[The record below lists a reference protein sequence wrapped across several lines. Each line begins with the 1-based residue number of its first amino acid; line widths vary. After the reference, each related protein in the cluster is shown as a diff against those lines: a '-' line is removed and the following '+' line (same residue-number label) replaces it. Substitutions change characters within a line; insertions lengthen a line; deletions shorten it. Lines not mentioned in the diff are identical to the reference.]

1 MKTRFIGTILSALA
15 IGAWSEAQMP
25 VSSGGGAPA
34 PQPSGGGSAL
44 PSSFDASG
52 SAAKPQQNDP
62 TRQGETPPPQLLGME
77 MPLMDPSTD
86 TVSYNGGVFDVGNNA
101 AVRAR
106 FEKYLQQLPDDSAES
121 KRYRKLINDILK
133 ETQRGGRDSRY
144 VIGSETLI
152 RVGKS
157 LYKANEFPGDG
168 GQSGVLAS
176 AMVSAL
182 DVQRANLSRSGQN
195 AKLDADINE
204 LVHKMDRENAKNA
217 WAARNFE
224 KHKIKYTNEMKD
236 SRTML
241 ETSKANVAEKKA
253 EKAANKVASEAN
265 LLAAKVN
272 YQSILVSIFLQR
284 RFDHVVIGS
293 RVYRHLFKDGDVKL
307 NVDEDSQVGKAF
319 SKGTGMPPTVNAL
332 DSAASNA
339 RREIDQSIEAVHNAL
354 ACNRLGEAT
363 QQLIAAVAI
372 GEYMQSVAT
381 FPAEARRRIAQYW
394 TLRKRAYTAL
404 NARDYATVE
413 EVAAKMKEMDVDFDN
428 SLLLTYT
435 TGKKRQSD
443 LAIRNAMKALQAGDE
458 EKFNTYIAEAGMI
471 WPRNP
476 NLDKG
481 AEMLNK
487 IDAGDPVKEEFRNL
501 YKIGEFRRIAAE
513 RERFKVVNMDPELAK
528 QYEEVITLV
537 MKIDG
542 LLGQLKGL
550 AQQDVTL
557 GPCMAYEKLI
567 EWQKEDERYA
577 RDKEMMIALKDYES
591 QAHDFVQALRDAKRS
606 EERGE
611 YGSALSCYYRAQC
624 KYPGSGIAKEGIR
637 RVSDVIVKATYP

>member
-1 MKTRFIGTILSALA
+1 MFLGALV
-15 IGAWSEAQMP
+15 IGAWSGEAQMP
-25 VSSGGGAPA
+25 VQSGGTSQGTPQPGGGA
-34 PQPSGGGSAL
+34 AL

-62 TRQGETPPPQLLGME
+62 TRRGETPPPTLLGME
-77 MPLMDPSTD
+77 IPLMDPASD
-86 TVSYNGGVFDVGNNA
+86 TASYNGGLFDVGNNA

-106 FEKYLQQLPDDSAES
+106 FEKYLQQIPDDSAES
-121 KRYRKLINDILK
+121 KRYRKIIDEILK
-133 ETQRGGRDSRY
+133 LTQRGGHDSHY
-144 VIGSETLI
+144 SIGSETLI
-152 RVGKS
+152 RVGKA
-157 LYKANEFPGDG
+157 LYQANEFPGDG

-182 DVQRANLSRSGQN
+182 DVQRANLSKAAQN
-195 AKLDADINE
+195 AAIDAEIDKL
-204 LVHKMDRENAKNA
+204 VRKMDHANTKNA

-224 KHKIKYTNEMKD
+224 KHKIKFTNDMKD
-236 SRTML
+236 SQHAIAEGTA
-241 ETSKANVAEKKA
+241 SVAEKKT
-253 EKAANKVASEAN
+253 EKGVNTTAIAAALFE
-265 LLAAKVN
+265 AKVN
-272 YQSILVSIFLQR
+272 YQFVLLTIFTQR
-284 RFDHVVIGS
+284 RFDHVVIGT
-293 RVYRHLFKDGDVKL
+293 RVYRHLFKDGDTKLQVK
-307 NVDEDSQVGKAF
+307 EDSQFGKIF
-319 SKGTGMPPTVNAL
+319 SQGTGMSPTINAL

-339 RREIDQSIEAVHNAL
+339 RREVDQNIQAVHSAL

-381 FPAEARRRIAQYW
+381 FPTEARRRIAQYW

-413 EVAAKMKEMDVDFDN
+413 EIASKMKELDTDFDD
-428 SLLLTYT
+428 SLLLSYT

-458 EKFNTYIAEAGMI
+458 EKFNKFIEEAGTI

-481 AEMLNK
+481 ADVLNK
-487 IDAGDPVKEEFRNL
+487 IDAGDPLKEEFRNL
-501 YKIGEFRRIAAE
+501 YKLGEFRRIAAD
-513 RERFKVVNMDPELAK
+513 RERFKIVNMDPELAK

-542 LLGQLKGL
+542 LLEQLKTV
-550 AQQDVTL
+550 AQQDTTL

-567 EWQKEDERYA
+567 EWQKEDNRYTQ
-577 RDKEMMIALKDYES
+577 DKEMMIALKDYES
-591 QAHDFVQALRDAKRS
+591 LAHDFVQALRDAEGCEK
-606 EERGE
+606 RGE

-624 KYPGSGIAKEGIR
+624 KYPGSNIAKEGIR
-637 RVSDVIVKATYP
+637 RVSDIIVNATYP

>member
-1 MKTRFIGTILSALA
+1 MTLGTLLISS
-15 IGAWSEAQMP
+15 WCEAQMP
-25 VSSGGGAPA
+25 VSNGGAAPAPQSGGGA
-34 PQPSGGGSAL
+34 AL

-62 TRQGETPPPQLLGME
+62 SRKGETPPPQLLGME
-77 MPLMDPSTD
+77 MPLMDPSSD
-86 TVSYNGGVFDVGNNA
+86 TVSYNGGIFDVGNNA

-106 FEKYLQQLPDDSAES
+106 FEKYLQQIPDDSAES
-121 KRYRKLINDILK
+121 KRYRKIINEILK
-133 ETQRGGRDSRY
+133 LTQRGGRDSRY
-144 VIGSETLI
+144 VVGSETLI
-152 RVGKS
+152 RVGMA
-157 LYKANEFPGDG
+157 LYQANEFPADG
-168 GQSGVLAS
+168 GQSGTLAS

-182 DVQRANLSRSGQN
+182 DVQRANLSRERKN
-195 AKLDADINE
+195 AELDAEMDA
-204 LVHKMDRENAKNA
+204 LVRRMDRENAKNA
-217 WAARNFE
+217 WTARNFE
-224 KHKIKYTNEMKD
+224 RYKTKDPKAKITYTDAMKD
-236 SRTML
+236 SRNML
-241 ETSKANVAEKKA
+241 EADKANVAEKKA

-265 LLAAKVN
+265 FLAAKLN
-272 YQSILVSIFLQR
+272 YQSILISIFLQR

-339 RREIDQSIEAVHNAL
+339 RREIDQSIQAVHSAL

-413 EVAAKMKEMDVDFDN
+413 EVAAKMKEMDADFDN
-428 SLLLTYT
+428 SLLLSYT

-458 EKFNTYIAEAGMI
+458 EKFNEYIAEAGTI

-481 AEMLNK
+481 ADMLNK
-487 IDAGDPVKEEFRNL
+487 IDAGDPLKEEFRNH
-501 YKIGEFRRIAAE
+501 YKLGEFRRIAAD

-542 LLGQLKGL
+542 LLEQLKTV
-550 AQQDVTL
+550 AQQDTTL

-577 RDKEMMIALKDYES
+577 QDKEMMIALKDYES
-591 QAHDFVQALRDAKRS
+591 QAHDFVQALRDAERCEK
-606 EERGE
+606 RGE

-624 KYPGSGIAKEGIR
+624 KYPGSNIAKEGIR
-637 RVSDVIVKATYP
+637 RVSDIIVNATYP